1 MKPLIIDALA
11 IGKGRRIATRDVIGA
26 GPRSIAGIIEEK
38 GIEPKIIT
46 AEKILQKPAQTKNYH
61 LALISGMTSDLPSIQ
76 RISRQWRKIN
86 TGPII
91 LGGPVCSEP
100 VRALEKT
107 TAQVAVIGEGE
118 LTLRELLR
126 EISDTGQVSEHN
138 LPNIRGIAYRRGENV
153 EVNELRPVIPKA
165 QYIGFTPS
173 TKTIEDYPLHY
184 AARVYVEVLRGCSNY
199 RRSTLGPI
207 GEKCV
212 ECGICY
218 TGELEERYNCPVGI
232 PPGCGYCSVPSLYG
246 PPKSRT
252 SMKIV
257 EEVKELI
264 EHGVR
269 RIVLS
274 APGFL
279 DYGREELVEPSPLT
293 DPRKP
298 EPNIT
303 RIEELLSDLHG
314 IPEIACSNVSLIIE
328 NIKGGL
334 VTREAA
340 KILGRYLKGSPV
352 NLGFETGSDEHAVK
366 LGRPDTPTEN
376 LRALRRLKDAGM
388 KPYVY
393 FIHGLPGQ
401 TAETVHETV
410 RRIRQTSNYGA
421 DRIILYRFSSLPMSA
436 FSGCPSGP
444 PTERNPFS
452 RQILEETLKV
462 NLKSKENLIG
472 KRVKAVVAEP
482 YSRNRGLL
490 VAYPMLHGPVILID
504 NEKGLIGKVV
514 DVTITDIQSERT
526 VRGTVDSLC
535 FKERV

>member
-1 MKPLIIDALA
+1 
-11 IGKGRRIATRDVIGA
+11 
-26 GPRSIAGIIEEK
+26 
-38 GIEPKIIT
+38 
-46 AEKILQKPAQTKNYH
+46 
-61 LALISGMTSDLPSIQ
+61 MTSDLPTIQ
-76 RISRQWRKIN
+76 RICRQWRINN
-86 TGPII
+86 TGPVV

-126 EISDTGQVSEHN
+126 EINDVGQVSKYN
-138 LPNIRGIAYRRGENV
+138 LSKIRGIAYRSEDQI

-165 QYIGFTPS
+165 DYIDFTPS
-173 TKTIEDYPLHY
+173 TKTVEDYPLHY

-252 SMKIV
+252 RAKIV
-257 EEVKELI
+257 EEVQELI
-264 EHGVR
+264 DHEVR

-279 DYGREELVEPSPLT
+279 DYGREDLVEPSPLT
-293 DPRKP
+293 DPRNPK
-298 EPNIT
+298 PNIP
-303 RIEELLSDLHG
+303 RIEELLSDLHD
-314 IPEIACSNVSLIIE
+314 IPEITRRDVSLIIE

-334 VTREAA
+334 VTEEAA

-352 NLGFETGSDEHAVK
+352 NLGFETGSDDHAAK

-376 LRALRRLKDAGM
+376 LRALKRLKDAGM

-401 TAETVHETV
+401 TLETANETV
-410 RRIRQTSNYGA
+410 RRIRQTLNYGA

-436 FSGCPSGP
+436 FSDCPSGP
-444 PTERNPFS
+444 PAERDPFS
-452 RQILEETLKV
+452 RQIMEEALKV
-462 NLKSKENLIG
+462 NQRSKDNLVG
-472 KRVKAVVAEP
+472 KRVRAVVAEP
-482 YSRNRGLL
+482 YSRNRDLL

-504 NEKGLIGKVV
+504 NMKGLIGKVV
-514 DVTITDIQSERT
+514 DVLITDIRSERL